1 MIKITFRKYNFKVS
15 IENEIHYIFDEVRKK
30 KIKLTPEEWVRQ
42 NFIHFLMYDLQYPK
56 AKIAVEK
63 EIIINDLKKR
73 FDILVYDTAMQPF
86 LLIECKSQ
94 NENINE
100 NVLEQSLRYN
110 MQLKVPYICISN
122 GTYTYAWDVK
132 TTDIKPLETLPQYV

>member
-1 MIKITFRKYNFKVS
+1 MVKITFSKYNFKLS
-15 IENEIHYIFDEVRKK
+15 FENEVHYIFDEVRKK

-42 NFIHFLMYDLQYPK
+42 NFIHFLIYDLHYPK

-63 EIIINDLKKR
+63 EISINNLKKR
-73 FDILVYDTAMQPF
+73 FDILVYNTKMQPF
-86 LLIECKSQ
+86 LLIECKAQ

-100 NVLEQSLRYN
+100 SVLEQTLRYN

-122 GTYTYAWDVK
+122 GTYTYAWSVESKQIK
-132 TTDIKPLETLPQYV
+132 TLEELPKYV